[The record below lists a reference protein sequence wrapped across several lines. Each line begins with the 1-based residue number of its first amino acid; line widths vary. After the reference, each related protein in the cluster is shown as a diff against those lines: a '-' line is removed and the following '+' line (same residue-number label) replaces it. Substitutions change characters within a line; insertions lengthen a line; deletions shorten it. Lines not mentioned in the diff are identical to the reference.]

1 MKTTLGS
8 LGVTYSGLSG
18 KSGSDFGHGS
28 GRYVTFTEIM
38 SSPWLAGASL
48 ERVNVEPGERQNEVQ
63 YRDVLFNGSSEVPE
77 EVALAAVVD
86 FDVPKGVYLNSFC
99 FGYRVQQT
107 GVIDPGY
114 ISYFFRSPAGR
125 ALVLGLAQGA
135 TRYNISK
142 TKLLDAEL
150 DIPSISE
157 QKFVVGVLSHV
168 DELVSS
174 ILDLLTKKR
183 AIKQGMMQELL
194 TGRTRLTGF
203 GERWAP
209 HNLSELLTFEQPGRF
224 LVSSTEYVDAGT
236 PVLTAGKTFI
246 LGYTAETFGI
256 YDKLP
261 VMIFDDFTTD
271 SKLVTFPFK
280 AKSSAMKILSIK
292 AGFDLRFV
300 YERMQLIDFAAVD
313 HKRRWITEYSKLS
326 VEVPP
331 LDEQRAIAQVLR
343 DADAEIEALEKRL
356 EATRQIKEGMMQEL
370 LTGRTRLV

>member
-1 MKTTLGS
+1 MRSGFLGEFLIRPPRYGIGAAAVAHTPS
-8 LGVTYSGLSG
+8 LPTYVRITDIDSFGRFRPIPPVSVSSPQSG
-18 KSGSDFGHGS
+18 KFVLTDGDIVIARTGTSVGKSY
-28 GRYVTFTEIM
+28 RYRSTDGELVFAGFLIAIHPDPNILDPRYLEMILR
-38 SSPWLAGASL
+38 SKGYWDWLAAESMRSGQ
-48 ERVNVEPGERQNEVQ
+48 PGINAQQIARLPISVPSVDRQKEAA
-63 YRDVLFNGSSEVPE
+63 GKI
-77 EVALAAVVD
+77 AVVD
-86 FDVPKGVYLNSFC
+86 DLIDDL
-99 FGYRVQQT
+99 
-107 GVIDPGY
+107 GVI
-114 ISYFFRSPAGR
+114 IA
-125 ALVLGLAQGA
+125 
-135 TRYNISK
+135 
-142 TKLLDAEL
+142 
-150 DIPSISE
+150 
-157 QKFVVGVLSHV
+157 
-168 DELVSS
+168 
-174 ILDLLTKKR
+174 KKR
-183 AIKQGMMQELL
+183 AIKQGMMQKLL

-261 VMIFDDFTTD
+261 VIIFDDFTTD

-356 EATRQIKEGMMQEL
+356 DATRQIKEGMMQEL

>member
-203 GERWAP
+203 ESDGP
-209 HNLSELLTFEQPGRF
+209 HIICR
-224 LVSSTEYVDAGT
+224 SS
-236 PVLTAGKTFI
+236 
-246 LGYTAETFGI
+246 
-256 YDKLP
+256 
-261 VMIFDDFTTD
+261 
-271 SKLVTFPFK
+271 
-280 AKSSAMKILSIK
+280 
-292 AGFDLRFV
+292 
-300 YERMQLIDFAAVD
+300 
-313 HKRRWITEYSKLS
+313 
-326 VEVPP
+326 
-331 LDEQRAIAQVLR
+331 
-343 DADAEIEALEKRL
+343 
-356 EATRQIKEGMMQEL
+356 
-370 LTGRTRLV
+370 